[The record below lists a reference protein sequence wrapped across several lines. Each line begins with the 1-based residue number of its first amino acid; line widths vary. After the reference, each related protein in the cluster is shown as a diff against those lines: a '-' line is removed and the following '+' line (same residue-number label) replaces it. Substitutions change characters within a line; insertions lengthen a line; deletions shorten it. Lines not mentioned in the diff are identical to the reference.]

1 MWYIYTMEYYSAI
14 KKEWN
19 LAICSNMDRPVV
31 YYAKWNRK
39 KQIPYYFTYM
49 KSRKQNKWTNKMKEF
64 CFLCEKQTH
73 RYREEMGGCH
83 RGGGSGTEKIDEED

>member
-1 MWYIYTMEYYSAI
+1 
-14 KKEWN
+14 
-19 LAICSNMDRPVV
+19 
-31 YYAKWNRK
+31 
-39 KQIPYYFTYM
+39 
-49 KSRKQNKWTNKMKEF
+49 MKEF